1 MEGLRHVPSI
11 RASLKEKSDVSGGDV
26 LSRHGNH
33 ESCKTEA
40 DGAKDVPELTVSD
53 RSDGIKITHLL
64 LSSVGVPSVD
74 HRDDNG
80 ESPWG
85 STHEKGRDI
94 FEAESSSQS
103 GLTVSFV
110 YSRVEADSQR
120 TH

>member
-1 MEGLRHVPSI
+1 
-11 RASLKEKSDVSGGDV
+11 
-26 LSRHGNH
+26 
-33 ESCKTEA
+33 
-40 DGAKDVPELTVSD
+40 
-53 RSDGIKITHLL
+53 
-64 LSSVGVPSVD
+64 VPSVD

-110 YSRVEADSQR
+110 FYRAEADSR
-120 TH
+120 RKH